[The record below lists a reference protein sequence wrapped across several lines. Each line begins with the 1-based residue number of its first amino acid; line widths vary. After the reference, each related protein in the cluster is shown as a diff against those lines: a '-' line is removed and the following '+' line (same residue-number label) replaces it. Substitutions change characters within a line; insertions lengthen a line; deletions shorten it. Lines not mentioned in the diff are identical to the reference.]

1 MIQLKNHFKLSFR
14 TFSIFSELL
23 FQIYMMFIIE
33 TRCSGP
39 TCQWHLHNNYNFYQC
54 HVFFSSTYALHR
66 YYTILWH
73 FYSSYCKNSN
83 CRMKKNILL
92 THSSIFFMKKT
103 STSIQKY
110 CNSSTM
116 KKNLV
121 YIVSLLVCYELIFY
135 LWLKAILILI

>member
-14 TFSIFSELL
+14 TFSILSELF

-83 CRMKKNILL
+83 CRMKKK
-92 THSSIFFMKKT
+92 IFCWHIPQFFSWKKLV
-103 STSIQKY
+103 
-110 CNSSTM
+110 
-116 KKNLV
+116 LV
-121 YIVSLLVCYELIFY
+121 YKNIAIVVLWKKPCLYSLSPCM
-135 LWLKAILILI
+135 LWAYILFMA